1 MNTILPIHTS
11 TVDPSSFIQVL
22 SIPQPDGTTRILGFT
37 PKGSVFEYKLQKNN
51 NSPYWAWS
59 QVGCDIWTR

>member
-37 PKGSVFEYKLQKNN
+37 PKRF
-51 NSPYWAWS
+51 
-59 QVGCDIWTR
+59 CI